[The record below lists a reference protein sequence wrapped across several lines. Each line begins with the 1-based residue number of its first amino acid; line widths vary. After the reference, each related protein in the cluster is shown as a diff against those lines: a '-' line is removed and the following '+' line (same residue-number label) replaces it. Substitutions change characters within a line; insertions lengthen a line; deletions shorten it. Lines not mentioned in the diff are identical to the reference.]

1 MLHRILEAPAF
12 LAPGHEREQRTER
25 RPKPFGVVAVVR
37 RQSEP
42 TGAENAFPP
51 FVRDLPASRRGRGTR
66 FVLKQRQAAIRRLR
80 PVVDGAGDVNTP
92 RGAAASRD
100 RTERSA
106 DVQGRAEGPVPQ
118 GVRPE
123 DAVRPGVRPAQKVD
137 QLHEAGLA
145 GAVAG
150 LPVAC
155 APALVGEDDVES
167 GTERQRLERLAVAAH
182 FPDHDDA
189 LRIRPRSNSIARS
202 R

>member
-1 MLHRILEAPAF
+1 MLHRILEASAF
-12 LAPGHEREQRTER
+12 LTPGREREQRAEHR
-25 RPKPFGVVAVVR
+25 SKPSGVLAVVR

-42 TGAENAFPP
+42 ACAENAFPP
-51 FVRDLPASRRGRGTR
+51 FVRENRRGRGTR
-66 FVLKQRQAAIRRLR
+66 FFLKQRRAAIRRRR
-80 PVVDGAGDVNTP
+80 PVVDGAGDVNPP
-92 RGAAASRD
+92 RAAAASRD
-100 RTERSA
+100 RTGRST

-123 DAVRPGVRPAQKVD
+123 DAVRPGVRTAQKVD

-182 FPDHDDA
+182 FPDHDDV
-189 LRIRPRSNSIARS
+189 LRSTPRSNSIARS